1 MLTLALLGLAH
12 ARPDAG
18 TGLYAFDETDVV
30 VSIDSPAASVRV
42 WYSVDGPNV
51 VKADDDDAD
60 GVPDFATEVAL
71 TAEHVLQ
78 VYADAGFRAPL
89 SDGARGGSAA
99 MDVYLVDFAGNA
111 DGMYAAESCS
121 SRPTQCS
128 GYFVMENDFAGYG
141 YADLA
146 SAIRVLTSHELFH
159 AVQAAYDA
167 EEEVWFSE
175 GTAVWAE
182 NLYDPGNADFLHFC
196 SAYLDDPGR
205 SLDEPP
211 SGPVPTF
218 AYATGLWWWFLANRY
233 GDDVM
238 VSLLEATESGDTLLA
253 DMALLQEERGGTLT
267 DDFATFARWNLATG
281 AYAGA
286 AESYPFAADLGAPR
300 AEDNGAPIVDDNRF
314 YPLAT
319 TYYKLEHPG
328 GEVWF
333 AAEADAPELAFSLHA
348 TTPDGDVLD
357 ALTTFAGSVTPMSL
371 GELDAGDYWLVGA
384 NPTLAEES
392 TKVLVCLGSAA
403 DVAAC
408 APAADTGGD
417 TGGDDPDAPEGC
429 GCTSGSG
436 TLSGALLVAA
446 VLLAGRR
453 RRV

>member
-12 ARPDAG
+12 GRPDGG
-18 TGLYAFDETDVV
+18 TGLYTFDDTDVV
-30 VSIDSPAASVRV
+30 VSMDSPAATVRV

-51 VKADDDDAD
+51 VDLDDADAD
-60 GVPDFATEVAL
+60 GVPDFAAEVAV
-71 TAEHVLQ
+71 TAEHVLE
-78 VYADAGFRAPL
+78 VYAAAGFRAPL
-89 SDGARGGSAA
+89 SDGVRGGSDA

-167 EEEVWFSE
+167 EEEIWFSE

-182 NLYDPGNADFLHFC
+182 NLYDPGNADFLRFC

-218 AYATGLWWWFLANRY
+218 AYATGLWWWFLSNRY
-233 GDDVM
+233 GDDMLVA
-238 VSLLEATESGDTLLA
+238 LLESTEASDTLLA
-253 DMALLQEERGGTLT
+253 DMAVLQEERGGALAE
-267 DDFATFARWNLATG
+267 DFATFARWNLATG

-286 AESYPFAADLGAPR
+286 AESYPFAAELGAPR
-300 AEDNGAPIVDDNRF
+300 AEDDGAHIDDDNRF

-319 TYYKLEHPG
+319 TYYRLEHPG

-348 TTPDGDVLD
+348 TTPEGDVRD
-357 ALTTFAGSVTPMSL
+357 ALTTFAGAVTPLSL
-371 GELDAGDYWLVGA
+371 GELDAGDYWLVGS

-392 TKVLVCLGSAA
+392 TKVRVCLGSAA

-408 APAADTGGD
+408 APTADPAEDTAGAADTS
-417 TGGDDPDAPEGC
+417 AGC
-429 GCTSGSG
+429 GCATTTG
-436 TLSGALLVAA
+436 TVPGALLTAGM
-446 VLLAGRR
+446 LLGARR
-453 RRV
+453 RRG